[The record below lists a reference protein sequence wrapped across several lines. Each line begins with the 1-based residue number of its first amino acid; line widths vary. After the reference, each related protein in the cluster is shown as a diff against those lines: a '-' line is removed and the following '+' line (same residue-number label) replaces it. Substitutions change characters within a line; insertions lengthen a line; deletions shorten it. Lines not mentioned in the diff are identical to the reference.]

1 MARTRYP
8 KELKERVIRE
18 ALETG
23 NVAAVARRH
32 ELKVS
37 VVYSWMRQHRLSTET
52 GSEATSNPGGG
63 KAQRALEKENARLK
77 SLLGEKELEIAILK
91 DLVKKTNRR

>member
-23 NVAAVARRH
+23 NAAAVARRH
-32 ELKVS
+32 ELNVS

-52 GSEATSNPGGG
+52 GSGITSNPGAD

-91 DLVKKTNRR
+91 DLVKKTSRP

>member
-23 NVAAVARRH
+23 NAAAVARRH

-52 GSEATSNPGGG
+52 GSEATSNPGGD
-63 KAQRALEKENARLK
+63 KAQRSLEKENARLK

-91 DLVKKTNRR
+91 DLVKKTNRP

>member
-23 NVAAVARRH
+23 NAAAVARRH
-32 ELKVS
+32 ELNVS

-52 GSEATSNPGGG
+52 DSGATSTPGGDRFTPSSSPSVWRCTSSG
-63 KAQRALEKENARLK
+63 ATRKPTRP
-77 SLLGEKELEIAILK
+77 SLVL
-91 DLVKKTNRR
+91 